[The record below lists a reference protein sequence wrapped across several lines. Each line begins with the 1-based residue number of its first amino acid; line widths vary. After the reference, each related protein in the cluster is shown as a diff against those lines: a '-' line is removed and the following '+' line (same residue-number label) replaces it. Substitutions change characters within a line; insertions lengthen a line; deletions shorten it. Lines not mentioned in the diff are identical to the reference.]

1 MELKGNIQT
10 FSTNE
15 VAAYVI
21 DTGVAD
27 AYVVALRPAITAYTT
42 GLKVVFQAINANTGA
57 STLAVNGLA
66 AKAIKK
72 SVSTALSAND
82 ILANQIVEVFYDGT
96 NFQMLGGAGGSSS
109 FDYPQILLT
118 QIFS

>member
-1 MELKGNIQT
+1 MKEQGNLQVNAV
-10 FSTNE
+10 NE
-15 VAAYVI
+15 IASYVV
-21 DTGVAD
+21 DTGAAD
-27 AYVVALRPAITAYTT
+27 AYAVALRPVIAAYTT
-42 GLKVVFQAINANTGA
+42 GLKVVFQAVNANTGA

-66 AKAIKK
+66 TKPIKK

-82 ILANQIVEVFYDGT
+82 ILANQVVEVFYDGT

-109 FDYPQILLT
+109 FDYPQVLFT